1 MDKLH
6 TLKAFRQAAY
16 DGFTRAQDAFFELGD
31 AIITTESA
39 PSFAYLSLAPVFRR
53 QYRTLNKE
61 SRPETNLR
69 HHAFMYTGAPPFRPH
84 LRTPNVATPWLVLLH
99 PAPSIDC
106 TRTKLPSIYLNTGES
121 SVCLQGIRHRQP
133 MI

>member
-16 DGFTRAQDAFFELGD
+16 DGFTRVQDAFFELGD

-39 PSFAYLSLAPVFRR
+39 PSFAYLSLAPVFQR
-53 QYRTLNKE
+53 QYRTLN
-61 SRPETNLR
+61 
-69 HHAFMYTGAPPFRPH
+69 AFMYTGAPPFHPH
-84 LRTPNVATPWLVLLH
+84 LRTPNVATPCLVLLH

-106 TRTKLPSIYLNTGES
+106 TRTRLPSTYLNTGES